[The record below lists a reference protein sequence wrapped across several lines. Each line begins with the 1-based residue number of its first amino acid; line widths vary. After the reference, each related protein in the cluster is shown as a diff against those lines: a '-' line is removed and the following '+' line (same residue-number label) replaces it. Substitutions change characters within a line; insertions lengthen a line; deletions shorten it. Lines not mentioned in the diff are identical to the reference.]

1 MEALEDR
8 IYFAGPL
15 EERGASQRPFEAG
28 LAGEAQLVA
37 EERLGAERV
46 GVLEVMGLVGDDA
59 VIGAGGE
66 LAVGGSLVGVN
77 VEIIQ
82 RKAHAL
88 DGVLPM
94 APHAG
99 RTHHGAALELMEGH
113 RGEDLERLAQP
124 RLIGEEVVE
133 VGRHVLGAYL
143 LERLKFYT
151 V

>member
-1 MEALEDR
+1 
-8 IYFAGPL
+8 
-15 EERGASQRPFEAG
+15 
-28 LAGEAQLVA
+28 
-37 EERLGAERV
+37 
-46 GVLEVMGLVGDDA
+46 
-59 VIGAGGE
+59 
-66 LAVGGSLVGVN
+66 LAVGGGFVGVN

-99 RTHHGAALELMEGH
+99 RTHHGGAFEFMEGH

-133 VGRHVLGAYL
+133 VTGQVLCADF
-143 LERLKFYT
+143 LERRQLNVFKNSHCKCPFLSLFKFGGR
-151 V
+151 